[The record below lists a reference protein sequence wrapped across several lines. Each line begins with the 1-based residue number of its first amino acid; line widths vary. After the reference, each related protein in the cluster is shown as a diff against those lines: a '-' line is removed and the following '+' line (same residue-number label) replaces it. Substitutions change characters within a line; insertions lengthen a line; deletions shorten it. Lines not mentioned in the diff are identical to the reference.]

1 MKRGAFTTLAVVLM
15 TALLACTPASDQ
27 EAGPVAEEHD
37 ETTEHEAHW
46 GYEGEGAP
54 EHWAALDPDFAL
66 CRDGVEQSPID
77 LTGAVPIEDAGI
89 ERWLGTAVL
98 TFEQRARVMDLVDNG
113 HTIQIT
119 NDVPMALDMR
129 GVHYELVQFHFH
141 APSEHTIDGEHAP
154 LEAHFVH
161 KSAAGELAVIGVL
174 VEEGTYDVL
183 WDPIIGALPE
193 GPGDARHLEDLDL
206 DMRELRPLP
215 SRYYR
220 YEGSLTTPPCS
231 EGVQWIVMAE
241 KRQISPEQMVAMVS
255 HLHDNNRPVQP
266 LGERQIGL
274 RNRRDS
280 APANG
285 RRGTPSP
292 DQKANVR

>member
-1 MKRGAFTTLAVVLM
+1 M
-15 TALLACTPASDQ
+15 TALWGCRPAAHQ
-27 EAGPVAEEHD
+27 EAEPVADEHHKKVG
-37 ETTEHEAHW
+37 HEVHW

-54 EHWAALDPDFAL
+54 DHWADLDPDFAL
-66 CRDGVEQSPID
+66 CHDGVEQSPID

-89 ERWLGTAVL
+89 ERRLGETVL
-98 TFEQRARVMDLVDNG
+98 TLEQRARVMDLVDNG

-119 NDVPMALDMR
+119 NDVPMALDM
-129 GVHYELVQFHFH
+129 GDVHYELVQFHFH

-154 LEAHFVH
+154 LEVHYVH
-161 KSAAGELAVIGVL
+161 KSAAGELMVVGIL
-174 VEEGTYDVL
+174 VEEGAYSLL
-183 WDPIIGALPE
+183 WEPIIGALPD
-193 GPGDARHLEDLDL
+193 GPGDDRHLEDLDF

-241 KRQISPEQMVAMVS
+241 KRQISSEQMAAIVS

-266 LGERQIGL
+266 LGDRQIGL
-274 RNRRDS
+274 VSR
-280 APANG
+280 
-285 RRGTPSP
+285 
-292 DQKANVR
+292 